1 MYQKQKVK
9 EYTFNL
15 SEVFYVCW
23 FYKKLIN
30 VLTPWNQGLRGV
42 YFNTKLI
49 FSVQLKQ
56 YNFIHVEKCSK
67 QNLSSTVVLGLKI
80 PHMSFDLRWVFLRS
94 KSMRNPESMRKMDFF
109 TKIFFSVT
117 FLKDSNFFYDNTIE
131 NIYMVAYRI
140 NSYNNRNTIIGLG
153 VPQAHE
159 IMLFVVCL
167 ADLNISNLFT
177 KRCLQML
184 FHVIGMNSFIT

>member
-1 MYQKQKVK
+1 
-9 EYTFNL
+9 
-15 SEVFYVCW
+15 
-23 FYKKLIN
+23 
-30 VLTPWNQGLRGV
+30 
-42 YFNTKLI
+42 
-49 FSVQLKQ
+49 
-56 YNFIHVEKCSK
+56 
-67 QNLSSTVVLGLKI
+67 LSSTVVLGLKI

-153 VPQAHE
+153 VP
-159 IMLFVVCL
+159 
-167 ADLNISNLFT
+167 
-177 KRCLQML
+177 
-184 FHVIGMNSFIT
+184 